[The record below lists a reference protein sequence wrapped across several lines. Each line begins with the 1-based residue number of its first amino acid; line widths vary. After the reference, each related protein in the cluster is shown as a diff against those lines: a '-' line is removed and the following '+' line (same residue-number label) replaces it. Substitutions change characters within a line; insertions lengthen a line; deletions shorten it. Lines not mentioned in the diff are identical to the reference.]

1 MKKKNFVLVDQ
12 AELEALRKDK
22 VRIDALES
30 GCWDV
35 RFIDCPTP
43 GGDDGSI
50 HIEIVGHYMGK
61 PRERVLGE
69 NYNENLRAAIDQAR
83 TAEAYPPE
91 RPEYDRYGNPERTAT
106 CQ

>member
-1 MKKKNFVLVDQ
+1 MKKRNFVLVDQ

-22 VRIDALES
+22 VRIDSLES

-50 HIEIVGHYMGK
+50 NIEIIGRYMGK
-61 PRERVLGE
+61 PWERVLGE
-69 NYNENLRAAIDQAR
+69 NYNENLRAAIDQACR
-83 TAEAYPPE
+83 AEAYPPE
-91 RPEYDRYGNPERTAT
+91 RPEYDRYGKPERSAT

>member
-1 MKKKNFVLVDQ
+1 
-12 AELEALRKDK
+12 
-22 VRIDALES
+22 
-30 GCWDV
+30 
-35 RFIDCPTP
+35 
-43 GGDDGSI
+43 
-50 HIEIVGHYMGK
+50 MGK

>member
-1 MKKKNFVLVDQ
+1 MKQKHFVLVDQ
-12 AELEALRKDK
+12 AELEALRNDK
-22 VRIDALES
+22 ARIDALES

-43 GGDDGSI
+43 GGGDGSI
-50 HIEIVGHYMGK
+50 NIEIIGHYMGK
-61 PRERVLGE
+61 LWERLLGE
-69 NYNENLRAAIDQAR
+69 NYNENLRAAIDQAC

-91 RPEYDRYGNPERTAT
+91 RPEYDRYGNPERTAK